1 MFKIE
6 LGTWGA
12 ALLTVL
18 YISVLDLFFKF
29 IINREVEGA
38 IQVITSFLVLMYS
51 VWYFKTI
58 INFINKK
65 TEEWFQ

>member
-1 MFKIE
+1 MFKIK

-65 TEEWFQ
+65 TEE

>member
-1 MFKIE
+1 MFKIK

-18 YISVLDLFFKF
+18 YISMLDLFFKF

-65 TEEWFQ
+65 TEE

>member
-65 TEEWFQ
+65 TEE

>member
-18 YISVLDLFFKF
+18 YISVLDLFFKS
-29 IINREVEGA
+29 IINREVDGA
-38 IQVITSFLVLMYS
+38 IQVTASFLVLMYS

-65 TEEWFQ
+65 TKE

>member
-1 MFKIE
+1 MFKIK

-38 IQVITSFLVLMYS
+38 IQVTASFLVLMYS

-65 TEEWFQ
+65 TEE